1 MGVCCGRVSAAIAIV
16 LDLDRIGSRFTK
28 RMTFAIIN
36 FVGKGGKRIMV
47 NANNILLF
55 LVILLSCA
63 TLIQLFYKRKETVEG
78 KEWIISDRVYWII
91 LGIGILIAVAV
102 RVYRFGSVPGGMN
115 QDGAMAAV
123 DAKALADYATDR
135 FGMFM
140 PVHLT
145 AWGYGQMSSLLSY
158 LMVPFIKVAG
168 LSVVTARLPLLL
180 VSLAGLVCLYLFV
193 RDVFDKHLA
202 LLVFLFAA
210 INPWHILQ
218 SRWALDCNLL
228 AHFLM
233 IALYFL
239 YKGLTKTRYLVISMI
254 FFGLS
259 MYCYGISIYSVP
271 LFLLASCIYLLI
283 KKKITIKQALI
294 CVSVWLLVAWPFIAT
309 MAINFFRMETIE
321 TPFFTIP
328 FFPDSVRSND
338 ILFFSDNFG
347 EQLVA
352 NIKSFVNLILLQTK
366 DLPWNDVE
374 GFGTMYLFSLPFAL
388 LGIVAL
394 FKKHR
399 QNPGA
404 ILLFFFLLTGV
415 WVGITTNG
423 ININRINLIF
433 YPLMCFVAYGI
444 YEAIH
449 FLSFVKYVIGVAYLI
464 FFCLF
469 TNTYFTTYADE
480 ISQYFFQ
487 SFGEAVTAVAD
498 SDAERLYI
506 TADSQYEGASTVS
519 EILTLFYHDIDAKY
533 FQSEDFHNRYVFESI
548 QNITINPQED
558 AEYVV
563 TANDMQYFDLN
574 QFTFKQY
581 GHYLVVK
588 PKNVG

>member
-1 MGVCCGRVSAAIAIV
+1 
-16 LDLDRIGSRFTK
+16 
-28 RMTFAIIN
+28 MTT
-36 FVGKGGKRIMV
+36 
-47 NANNILLF
+47 ANNIVLW

-63 TLIQLFYKRKETVEG
+63 TMIHLFYKRREVTTD
-78 KEWIISDRVYWII
+78 KEWVASDRGYWII
-91 LGIGILIAVAV
+91 LGIGIFIAIAI
-102 RVYRFGSVPGGMN
+102 RVYQFGSVPGGMN

-123 DAKALADYATDR
+123 DGKALADYATDR

-158 LMVPFIKVAG
+158 LMVPFIKIAG
-168 LSVVTARLPLLL
+168 LSVITARLPLLL
-180 VSLAGLVCLYLFV
+180 VSMAGLACLYLFV
-193 RDVFDKHLA
+193 REVFNKYVA

-218 SRWALDCNLL
+218 SRWALDCNLF

-239 YKGLTKTRYLVISMI
+239 YQGLKKTRYLVISMI

-271 LFLLASCIYLLI
+271 LFLLAACIYLLI
-283 KKKITIKQALI
+283 KKKITIRQALI
-294 CVSVWLLVAWPFIAT
+294 CVGVYLLVAWPFIAT

-338 ILFFSDNFG
+338 ILFFSDNFS

-352 NIKSFVNLILLQTK
+352 NVKSFVNLILLQTK

-399 QNPGA
+399 KNPGA
-404 ILLFFFLLTGV
+404 MLLFFFLLTGV

-433 YPLMCFVAYGI
+433 YPIMCFVAYGI

-449 FLSFVKYVIGVAYLI
+449 FLTVTKYAIAAVYLV

-469 TNTYFTTYADE
+469 THTYFTTYAEE
-480 ISQYFFQ
+480 IGQYFFQ

-498 SDAERLYI
+498 SDAQRLYI

-533 FQSEDFHNRYVFESI
+533 FQSEEFHNQYVFASI
-548 QNITINPQED
+548 KNITINPEED

-563 TANDMQYFDLN
+563 TANDMQFFDLN
-574 QFTFKQY
+574 LFTFQRY
-581 GHYLVVK
+581 GYYYVVK